1 MKEDSGDNLEA
12 ELSLLLGKVR
22 IIMEKR
28 KKKVEDLKREIEYI
42 EKANETLETSISQM
56 LKDFE

>member
-1 MKEDSGDNLEA
+1 
-12 ELSLLLGKVR
+12 
-22 IIMEKR
+22 MEKR